1 MIKVIFFHV
10 EYHRFFFFHHRIF
23 DLFKNTILYINLV
36 TLKKENQIAPFHEE
50 KRDSFGVLMYAIDS
64 LSKDFNPQKLTEV
77 HQLFKE
83 VAQIEKQK
91 NEKLELEVKKFSELL
106 NALTHNTPQAAE
118 EKIAPLNTGMNLN
131 EIKSLLD
138 SILKETA
145 G

>member
-1 MIKVIFFHV
+1 
-10 EYHRFFFFHHRIF
+10 
-23 DLFKNTILYINLV
+23 
-36 TLKKENQIAPFHEE
+36 
-50 KRDSFGVLMYAIDS
+50 MYAIES
-64 LSKDFNPQKLTEV
+64 LSQDFNPQKLTEV
-77 HQLFKE
+77 NRLFKE

-106 NALTHNTPQAAE
+106 NALTHNTPHAAE

>member
-1 MIKVIFFHV
+1 M
-10 EYHRFFFFHHRIF
+10 
-23 DLFKNTILYINLV
+23 
-36 TLKKENQIAPFHEE
+36 KKENYISPLHEE
-50 KRDSFGVLMYAIDS
+50 KRDSFGVLMYAIES
-64 LSKDFNPQKLTEV
+64 LSQDFNPQKLTEV
-77 HQLFKE
+77 NRLFKE

-106 NALTHNTPQAAE
+106 NALTHNTPHAAE